1 MFETHHLNQDKCLK
15 VLEKY
20 YVKDAPKYEP
30 IFSYDEKG
38 FYKVLQRKIFN
49 YFNNKNQSWGP
60 TK

>member
-30 IFSYDEKG
+30 IFSYDENG
-38 FYKVLQRKIFN
+38 FYKVL
-49 YFNNKNQSWGP
+49 
-60 TK
+60 